1 MLGNSI
7 PPVRAVAV
15 CPNWTVEHF
24 DEIDSTNRW
33 LTEQSAGGAASGLV
47 AIARSQTAGRGRLGR
62 TWTAPPDS
70 ALLMSVL
77 IRPEMAVE
85 HWHLLGLHMA
95 FAACRALEPFAEVS
109 LKWPNDLQAVRTD
122 GEERKIAGILAQ
134 ANHGEHPGAVIG
146 IGVNLVKP
154 NQLPADVEQRGVW
167 LDELGGGVGSETL
180 AAAILN
186 ELGLLLV
193 RPVGEIVEAVR
204 ARCTTIGRDVRVE
217 LASSDVYGR
226 AVGIADDGALLVDTP
241 AGVQPFHS
249 GDVFHLR

>member
-1 MLGNSI
+1 
-7 PPVRAVAV
+7 VRAVAIA
-15 CPNWTVEHF
+15 PTWTVEHF

-62 TWTAPPDS
+62 TWVAPPDS

-85 HWHLLGLHMA
+85 HWHLLGFHMA
-95 FAACRALEPFAEVS
+95 LAACRALQPFTEVS
-109 LKWPNDLQAVRTD
+109 LKWPNDLHAVRSD

-146 IGVNLVKP
+146 IGVNLAKP

-167 LDELGGGVGSETL
+167 LNELGAGVGSETL
-180 AAAILN
+180 AAAILK
-186 ELGLLLV
+186 ELELLLV
-193 RPVGEIVEAVR
+193 EPVGEIVEAVR
-204 ARCTTIGRDVRVE
+204 GRCTTIGQNVRVE
-217 LASSDVYGR
+217 VAGPDIHGR
-226 AVGIADDGALLVDTP
+226 AVGIANDGALLVDTP
-241 AGVQPFHS
+241 AGIRPFHA
-249 GDVFHLR
+249 GDVVHLR